1 MTAAAIP
8 YLLAATAAT
17 SAYGAIQSGQAQSS
31 AAKAQARQAETDAKT
46 QLIERKRAL
55 VETLAAQNVGAA
67 AQGRTISSIS
77 ALQGEDIRRAG
88 YDETLIKG
96 GAAAQSQAYQEAG
109 KSAVSQS
116 YISAGSSLLGGA
128 SQYAQLQAPAKKG

>member
-8 YLLAATAAT
+8 YLMAGTIAAST
-17 SAYGAIQSGQAQSS
+17 YGAIQAGRSES
-31 AAKAQARQAETDAKT
+31 AASKAQARQAESDARS

-77 ALQGEDIRRAG
+77 ALQQEDVRRG
-88 YDETLIKG
+88 KYDETLIKAG
-96 GAAAQSQAYQEAG
+96 GQAQAEAYRQAGREART
-109 KSAVSQS
+109 QS
-116 YISAGSSLLGGA
+116 YISAGRSLIGGA
-128 SQYAQLQAPAKKG
+128 SEYAKLK